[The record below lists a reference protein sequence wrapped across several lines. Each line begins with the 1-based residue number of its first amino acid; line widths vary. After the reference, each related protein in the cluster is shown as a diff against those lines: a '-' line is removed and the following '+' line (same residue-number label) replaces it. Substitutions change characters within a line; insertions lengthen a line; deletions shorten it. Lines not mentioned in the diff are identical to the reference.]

1 MKFGRPRSIPVWPAL
16 WGWTVVWAL
25 IQVRGAGGTWRYFL
39 QGEGLLFGQG
49 PGSGLHL
56 YAAHPELQIGP
67 ISFVA
72 AWLIHFIGPMHGR
85 VLAVL
90 LMSCTGPLLLAA
102 LWRLAPTRRA
112 PGRLLGA
119 GLVFLPGWAL
129 LATHAGH
136 LDDVL
141 ALSFGVAAMSTAARR
156 HPVLT
161 GLLLAAAADSKPW
174 AAAFVALLL
183 VFRGRSLVLGL
194 ASWAAGLAV
203 AWLPF
208 VLYDPHTLNAAH
220 FTIEVARSSS
230 LRLLGVMASAT
241 PSWDRPAQLLLGCG
255 LAAVAVLRGRWA
267 GVIALATAARVLLD
281 PEVYGYYTSGV
292 LLGAVAH
299 DLIGTRHRWPVL
311 TLAGTLTLYVP
322 RLIPH
327 LSLSA
332 MGLLRLGYV
341 VFAVAFVLLSRTVP
355 DPDAEPLPRPA
366 GPLVT
371 DRSL

>member
-1 MKFGRPRSIPVWPAL
+1 V
-16 WGWTVVWAL
+16 
-25 IQVRGAGGTWRYFL
+25 
-39 QGEGLLFGQG
+39 
-49 PGSGLHL
+49 
-56 YAAHPELQIGP
+56 
-67 ISFVA
+67 
-72 AWLIHFIGPMHGR
+72 
-85 VLAVL
+85 
-90 LMSCTGPLLLAA
+90 
-102 LWRLAPTRRA
+102 
-112 PGRLLGA
+112 
-119 GLVFLPGWAL
+119 
-129 LATHAGH
+129 
-136 LDDVL
+136 
-141 ALSFGVAAMSTAARR
+141 
-156 HPVLT
+156 
-161 GLLLAAAADSKPW
+161 
-174 AAAFVALLL
+174 
-183 VFRGRSLVLGL
+183 
-194 ASWAAGLAV
+194 
-203 AWLPF
+203 
-208 VLYDPHTLNAAH
+208 YDPHTLNAAH

-241 PSWDRPAQLLLGCG
+241 PPWDRPAQLLLGCG

-292 LLGAVAH
+292 LLGAVAY

-311 TLAGTLTLYVP
+311 TLVGTLTLYVP